1 VSGGPGATRHA
12 IRDTQHQVKVFIAE
26 HLDELVKDLERDGEV
41 AAANL
46 TAAAEAVVA
55 AHQERERIA
64 GEIGALVSQVARVR
78 PGDVS
83 FSRSDELVRAASALI
98 QAGGEEPPRL
108 RRDPRLPTHGAIPES
123 ASAA

>member
-46 TAAAEAVVA
+46 TAAAEVA